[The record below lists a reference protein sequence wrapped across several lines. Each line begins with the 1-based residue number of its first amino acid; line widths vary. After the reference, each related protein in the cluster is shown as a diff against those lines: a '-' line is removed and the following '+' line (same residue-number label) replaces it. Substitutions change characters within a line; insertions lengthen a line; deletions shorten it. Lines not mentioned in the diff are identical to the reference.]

1 MTLIACTLAMVSLG
15 LGVLLYRE
23 KRKGRKDDKEQ
34 VDVEFDELGGF
45 QINGHEEE
53 DQDREEPGSPA
64 EYCVIQREVGTL
76 PLVERDGVGE
86 HSSDSDNVYNTL
98 VRQE

>member
-1 MTLIACTLAMVSLG
+1 MVSLG

-23 KRKGRKDDKEQ
+23 KRKGKKDDKDRVNLEC
-34 VDVEFDELGGF
+34 DVLGGS
-45 QINGHEEE
+45 QINGHRQEEE
-53 DQDREEPGSPA
+53 GQDREAPGSPA
-64 EYCVIQREVGTL
+64 EYCVIQREVGAL
-76 PLVERDGVGE
+76 PLVELDGVGE